1 MVLKPVSCD
10 NVASF
15 NCDDK
20 KTSVL
25 GLTCWCHM
33 SNIMPDFFFHE
44 RIWQRLTCFIF
55 FMYFVFCQCCCPFS
69 MDWYFCFHWWS
80 VMKWWNQFYHHNIS
94 GYEAI
99 LSQTS
104 ADEIYEHSVRFEVW
118 MMSGCFRLKISLG
131 VSFVSVCCVGF
142 NQECYVSIQYSLLK
156 DCCERF
162 LI

>member
-1 MVLKPVSCD
+1 MWWQEDKCFRPYLLMSYEQYYAWLFLPWTHM
-10 NVASF
+10 AAF
-15 NCDDK
+15 N
-20 KTSVL
+20 L
-25 GLTCWCHM
+25 FY
-33 SNIMPDFFFHE
+33 FFYVF
-44 RIWQRLTCFIF
+44 C
-55 FMYFVFCQCCCPFS
+55 FCQCCCPFS

-118 MMSGCFRLKISLG
+118 MMSGYFRLKISLG